1 MSNLKFIIMKT
12 CEKHSPKVTKELFVL
27 SKQHLQSIRGGY
39 ITSPSKGK
47 GDLD

>member
-1 MSNLKFIIMKT
+1 MKT
-12 CEKHSPKVTKELFVL
+12 CEKNNPKVAKELFVL

-39 ITSPSKGK
+39 PIPSSKGK